1 MPPSRLQGS
10 IHDVSVF
17 VRAPGQHRM
26 DLSTHNWDIAFLLA
40 RAQKP
45 PPYCP
50 PKALAW
56 ILLRSR
62 ISIIHVVIRL
72 GFGQG
77 ATRPQPDEAT
87 APQESAVLQSTQPH
101 DNCQQTTLIARQH
114 ERGTPSTPDWLESQL
129 RDRCRGALLGLAIG
143 DALGTTL
150 EFRPPGSFQP
160 LTDMMGGGH
169 FCLRKG
175 YWTDDTSMA
184 LCLGHSLVARGG
196 FDAHDQMQ
204 RYCDW
209 LDNGYMS
216 SIGNCFD
223 VGMTVSSALRRFQK
237 TGNPYAG
244 ARAAWTSGN
253 GSIMRLAPIA
263 IAFQRHPAQAIAQ
276 AIESSKTTHAA
287 PLCLDSCGL
296 LAAILVA
303 LLHSA
308 DKSVLEQI
316 DYVATTEPVQRL
328 QQGSWRHK
336 QYAELTGSGFVI
348 DCLEAALW
356 CFWHT
361 DNYADCVL
369 AAANL
374 GNDADT
380 TAAVAGQ
387 LAGACYGLDAIRSDW
402 HQALHQREAITAL
415 ADQLF
420 ELSLGMPRA
429 TESAPAPCAATTP

>member
-1 MPPSRLQGS
+1 MSSSGSGSARLNP
-10 IHDVSVF
+10 
-17 VRAPGQHRM
+17 A
-26 DLSTHNWDIAFLLA
+26 
-40 RAQKP
+40 
-45 PPYCP
+45 
-50 PKALAW
+50 
-56 ILLRSR
+56 
-62 ISIIHVVIRL
+62 
-72 GFGQG
+72 
-77 ATRPQPDEAT
+77 PQPNEAT
-87 APQESAVLQSTQPH
+87 TPQERAVLESTQPH
-101 DNCQQTTLIARQH
+101 DNCQQTTRLARQH
-114 ERGTPSTPDWLESQL
+114 ERCTHLPSDSLKPPL

-143 DALGTTL
+143 DALATTL

-169 FCLRKG
+169 FCLQKG

-184 LCLGHSLVARGG
+184 LCLGHSLVACGG
-196 FDAHDQMQ
+196 FDAHDQMR

-429 TESAPAPCAATTP
+429 TESAPSPCAATTP

>member
-1 MPPSRLQGS
+1 MLEKSQ
-10 IHDVSVF
+10 
-17 VRAPGQHRM
+17 
-26 DLSTHNWDIAFLLA
+26 T
-40 RAQKP
+40 
-45 PPYCP
+45 
-50 PKALAW
+50 
-56 ILLRSR
+56 
-62 ISIIHVVIRL
+62 
-72 GFGQG
+72 
-77 ATRPQPDEAT
+77 T
-87 APQESAVLQSTQPH
+87 
-101 DNCQQTTLIARQH
+101 DNCQQEAPFVSYDSRRVVAASDQDAEL
-114 ERGTPSTPDWLESQL
+114 L

-169 FCLRKG
+169 FCLQKG

-184 LCLGHSLVARGG
+184 LCLGHSLVACGG
-196 FDAHDQMQ
+196 FDATDQMQ

-263 IAFQRHPAQAIAQ
+263 IAFQRHPERAVTQ

-296 LAAILVA
+296 LAATLVA
-303 LLHSA
+303 LLQGA

-316 DYVATTEPVQRL
+316 DYPATTDPVRAL
-328 QQGSWRHK
+328 QQGWWRQK
-336 QYAELTGSGFVI
+336 SYGELSGSGFVI

-387 LAGACYGLDAIRSDW
+387 LAGACYGLSAIREDW
-402 HQALHQREAITAL
+402 RLALHQGDAIAAL
-415 ADQLF
+415 ADGLF
-420 ELSLGMPRA
+420 ELSLGSP
-429 TESAPAPCAATTP
+429 TAPEPASPPSAATTP

>member
-1 MPPSRLQGS
+1 MLE
-10 IHDVSVF
+10 
-17 VRAPGQHRM
+17 
-26 DLSTHNWDIAFLLA
+26 
-40 RAQKP
+40 
-45 PPYCP
+45 
-50 PKALAW
+50 
-56 ILLRSR
+56 
-62 ISIIHVVIRL
+62 IS
-72 GFGQG
+72 
-77 ATRPQPDEAT
+77 
-87 APQESAVLQSTQPH
+87 QPH
-101 DNCQQTTLIARQH
+101 DNCQQTTRLTRQDEH
-114 ERGTPSTPDWLESQL
+114 CVPSPPDGVDPQR

-296 LAAILVA
+296 LAATLVA
-303 LLHSA
+303 LLHGA

-316 DYVATTEPVQRL
+316 DYPAATEPVQAL
-328 QQGSWRHK
+328 QQGRWRAK
-336 QYAELTGSGFVI
+336 RYGELSGSGFVI

-429 TESAPAPCAATTP
+429 TESAPAPNAVTTP